1 MFIEVI
7 SKLFLQIM
15 DFLDWL
21 MHFLGLLG
29 YFLVLVLQAII
40 APIPSEATLMLGGW
54 SYGFFLGGLVGWLGT
69 TTGSVITFFISRKGG
84 RPIVVKFVS
93 EKSVSFADKWF
104 ERWGGWAVLF
114 GRLIPFIPF
123 DAISYGAGLTKI
135 DFRSFIIASTLGGV
149 PRSFFY
155 AWLGYTFRRQVER
168 ITLEEILQDPS
179 MTFSVSI
186 LVVVSLIIIVGYYII
201 SKKYS
206 SILAYNRE
214 LGAVDIDTSQ
224 G

>member
-84 RPIVVKFVS
+84 RPIVVKLVG

-135 DFRSFIIASTLGGV
+135 DFRSFIIASTLGGI

-155 AWLGYTFRRQVER
+155 AWLGHTFRRQVEG

-179 MTFSVSI
+179 MTFSVLI

-206 SILAYNRE
+206 SISAYNRE

>member
-1 MFIEVI
+1 
-7 SKLFLQIM
+7 M

-84 RPIVVKFVS
+84 RPIVVKLVG

-135 DFRSFIIASTLGGV
+135 DFRSFIIASTLGGI

-155 AWLGYTFRRQVER
+155 AWLGHTFRRQVEG

-179 MTFSVSI
+179 MTFSVLI

-206 SILAYNRE
+206 SISAYNRE